1 MAANHRKMF
10 QEILRE
16 EAPRSVRKL
25 ETKAC
30 SASWLAKI
38 HPEYSSGLYS
48 IKHAAL
54 KQLFRIPAHAPV
66 IRDAWTTSR
75 GFLLSV
81 RLRETNALL
90 HVPFSELNIEIQ
102 RAHGR
107 WIARRAYG
115 RWWQESRRNRHTIR
129 GPIGV
134 GPIRSAQ

>member
-1 MAANHRKMF
+1 MTAKQRKSF

-16 EAPRSVRKL
+16 EAPRSAWKL
-25 ETKAC
+25 EAKAR

-38 HPEYSSGLYS
+38 HPEYSSAFYA

-90 HVPFSELNIEIQ
+90 HAPFNELNTEIQ
-102 RAHGR
+102 RMHGH
-107 WIARRAYG
+107 WIVRRARG
-115 RWWQESRRNRHTIR
+115 RWWQKPR
-129 GPIGV
+129 GTKRPIPGALANW
-134 GPIRSAQ
+134 PARSPL